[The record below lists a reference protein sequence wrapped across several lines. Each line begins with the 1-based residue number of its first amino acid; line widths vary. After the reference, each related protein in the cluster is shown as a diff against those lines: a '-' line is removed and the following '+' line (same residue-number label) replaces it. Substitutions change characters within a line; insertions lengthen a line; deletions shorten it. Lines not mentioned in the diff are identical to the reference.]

1 MLVSKQDQRIYVRQG
16 LAPLFD
22 APASVRDPERPLG
35 SHLYIATAA
44 EGDGTSLR

>member
-1 MLVSKQDQRIYVRQG
+1 MLVSKKDQRIYVRQG